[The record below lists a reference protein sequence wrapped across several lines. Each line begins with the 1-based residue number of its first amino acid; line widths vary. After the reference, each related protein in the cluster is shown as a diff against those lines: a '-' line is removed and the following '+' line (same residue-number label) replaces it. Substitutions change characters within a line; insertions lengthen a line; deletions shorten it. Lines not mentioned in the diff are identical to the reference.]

1 MNILLDTHL
10 LLWALIDDSRLPV
23 QAKNIILD
31 EESIVFY
38 SVASVWEVAIKHIK
52 KPNQMLLNDEEFV
65 KGCKMAGFRSL
76 PIKERHIAM
85 LKTLKRKQGKDVPEH
100 HDPFDRLLICQ
111 SKAENMKFLTHD
123 SLLSGYSEECIIYV

>member
-10 LLWALIDDSRLPV
+10 LLWALIDDPRLPI

-31 EESIVFY
+31 EESTVFY
-38 SVASVWEVAIKHIK
+38 SVASVWEVAIKHMK
-52 KPNQMLLNDEEFV
+52 KPDQMLLSDEEFV

-111 SKAENMKFLTHD
+111 SKAESMKFFTHD